1 MRKFEQVIKMRE
13 QVEKG
18 NIVELSG
25 NILDLLEAG
34 DHAFIVISI
43 CLVVSLSPI
52 LCSHSDLINYHSA
65 NIH

>member
-13 QVEKG
+13 QVE
-18 NIVELSG
+18 NSETVDLSG
-25 NILDLLEAG
+25 NILDLHKTN
-34 DHAFIVISI
+34 DHEFIVRSI
-43 CLVVSLSPI
+43 CLGVSLSPI

>member
-13 QVEKG
+13 QDENRKT
-18 NIVELSG
+18 VELSG
-25 NILDLLEAG
+25 NILDLLKVD
-34 DHAFIVISI
+34 DHEFIVRSI
-43 CLVVSLSPI
+43 CLGVSLSPI